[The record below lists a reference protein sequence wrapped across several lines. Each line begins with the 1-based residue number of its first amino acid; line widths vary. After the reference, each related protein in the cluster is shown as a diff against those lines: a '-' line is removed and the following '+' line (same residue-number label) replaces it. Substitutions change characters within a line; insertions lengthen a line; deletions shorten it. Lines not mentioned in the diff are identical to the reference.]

1 MQDLLTSLS
10 FAHKIVE
17 SSFKIL
23 LLPVVSHIYPINNSP
38 VTCPISQKSVSQNII
53 L

>member
-23 LLPVVSHIYPINNSP
+23 LLPVVSHICPTSNSL
-38 VTCPISQKSVSQNII
+38 VTCPIPQKSVSQNII